1 MSVQTLD
8 RAQNQ
13 YFCIIYGTESHEL
26 DSRLKEEHSFPLTR
40 RHSWCKMGK
49 ARLTF
54 IGSQGPAVRRHGTSW
69 NLRWLVCE
77 SWTLWMLVTS
87 DKVMSKQLQN
97 SRGVVWW
104 ELWGWSDTD
113 LSRMMWKSGSHFQE
127 LFRMCCHGNL
137 TVRIKGVEG
146 AGDPELRNKAYPVTE
161 T

>member
-8 RAQNQ
+8 RAQNK
-13 YFCIIYGTESHEL
+13 YFHIIYGTESHEL

-54 IGSQGPAVRRHGTSW
+54 IGSHGPAVRGPSTSR
-69 NLRWLVCE
+69 NLHWLVCE
-77 SWTLWMLVTS
+77 SRTLWMLVTS
-87 DKVMSKQLQN
+87 HKLMSKQLQN
-97 SRGVVWW
+97 SRGVIWW

-127 LFRMCCHGNL
+127 LFRMFCHGNL
-137 TVRIKGVEG
+137 DCQSKRGRRCRRPRIEK
-146 AGDPELRNKAYPVTE
+146 
-161 T
+161 